1 MPSPRHARLPPTSR
15 PTRDIDRRIQERTNT
30 PNAGRRVP
38 GWPGWARRH
47 NTQQRTAESP
57 RPDSTR
63 VGQDRRALRDAHAR
77 ARQASESKYTYIK
90 RKRRPAELAKGTAST
105 AAGSAASRTAVTCPP
120 LLASPCAHAAL
131 PAHRTRA
138 TTTYPALP
146 MLDTRGA
153 YCFECHAHTPPTCAG
168 QVRHASRK
176 DPRAFC
182 RRHVSPRTVAR
193 RKAGEARA

>member
-1 MPSPRHARLPPTSR
+1 M
-15 PTRDIDRRIQERTNT
+15 
-30 PNAGRRVP
+30 P

-176 DPRAFC
+176 DPRSFC

-193 RKAGEARA
+193 ALKNHTKPQPSIPNQFRVVQILSTLVDISIWCTPVISQSNAP

>member
-1 MPSPRHARLPPTSR
+1 MPSSRHA
-15 PTRDIDRRIQERTNT
+15 
-30 PNAGRRVP
+30 
-38 GWPGWARRH
+38 
-47 NTQQRTAESP
+47 SP
-57 RPDSTR
+57 RPESPPDGTPITDREVCHTR
-63 VGQDRRALRDAHAR
+63 RTGQRHRRARRDGRRPRPRR
-77 ARQASESKYTYIK
+77 ARRASESKCPK
-90 RKRRPAELAKGTAST
+90 SN
-105 AAGSAASRTAVTCPP
+105 GSAARPSWRRARHRPRPAARHPGRPLTCPP

-153 YCFECHAHTPPTCAG
+153 YCFGCHAHTPPTCAG

-176 DPRAFC
+176 DPRSFC

-193 RKAGEARA
+193 RTTVPSLSLSLLSVSVSAPHPSL